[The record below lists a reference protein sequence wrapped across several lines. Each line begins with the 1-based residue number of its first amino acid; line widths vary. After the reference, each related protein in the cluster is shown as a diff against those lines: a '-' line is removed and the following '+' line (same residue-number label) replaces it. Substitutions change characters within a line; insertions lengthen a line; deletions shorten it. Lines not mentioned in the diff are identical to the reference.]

1 LIHHQIRLTHIFLFL
16 TQIVSSMIIATEHKM
31 NNRLLRA
38 LGRHR
43 DHQEGD
49 SHHDEEQKRGSLP
62 LRSSATR
69 GQESASAQAQ
79 AHAADADMLSPE
91 MLELQAARLLQ
102 QAAASRSFLSLQAQ
116 AQAQAQ
122 AQQAQAQAAAR
133 SSLGS
138 PAYLSSVGGSFA
150 SPGGAVLDYAAA
162 LQQGVAHQQQHKMMH
177 SLGLGYLVGHGH
189 GNGHHQASGRGG
201 YPQGHGGRDPNGFS
215 SNMTMGDSLRQRL
228 ALSET
233 LRRSQELTS
242 MLAMERL
249 VNQHQQQ
256 QHQEQVERLAPAASG
271 AGAVGSSAFEQAV
284 LASVRLQQHA
294 TQHKMQSLVVAASN
308 NAPNV
313 AVAGLIASRMQQEN
327 AMLDAAAVA
336 SPGRRTHYQEDQ
348 LPEVV
353 TRRSVL
359 QAAHEK
365 DEELSQAVAV
375 AKTARTSGAAA
386 GDDAGSSSYSSDGNG
401 SSPAKKMK
409 EGTKRETGAPPAPVP
424 RRPLTA
430 YNIFFRFERAKKLG
444 LPLDF
449 KIGGI
454 RQDKKRPH
462 RKTHGKIPF
471 VELARHVSQSWKSL
485 PKDEKAYFEN
495 LAKEELK
502 TYKVAK
508 EEYEAKYG
516 KIEAA
521 ASSTTA
527 GSGKTSGGGSAT
539 KKTKSNPAA

>member
-1 LIHHQIRLTHIFLFL
+1 
-16 TQIVSSMIIATEHKM
+16 M
-31 NNRLLRA
+31 NDRLLRA
-38 LGRHR
+38 LGHR

-49 SHHDEEQKRGSLP
+49 SHHDEEQTRGSLP
-62 LRSSATR
+62 SRFSAR
-69 GQESASAQAQ
+69 GRESAQDQ
-79 AHAADADMLSPE
+79 AHAADAGTLSPE
-91 MLELQAARLLQ
+91 ILELQAARLLQ

-116 AQAQAQ
+116 AQA
-122 AQQAQAQAAAR
+122 AAR
-133 SSLGS
+133 SGLGS
-138 PAYLSSVGGSFA
+138 PAYLSSYGGGFA
-150 SPGGAVLDYAAA
+150 SHGGAALDYAA
-162 LQQGVAHQQQHKMMH
+162 LQQGVARQQQQQQMMH
-177 SLGLGYLVGHGH
+177 SLGLGSLLGYGH

-201 YPQGHGGRDPNGFS
+201 YPQGLQGHGGRDPNGFS
-215 SNMTMGDSLRQRL
+215 SSMMVGDSLRQRL

-256 QHQEQVERLAPAASG
+256 QHQKQVERLAPVASG
-271 AGAVGSSAFEQAV
+271 AGAVGSSAFEQSV
-284 LASVRLQQHA
+284 LALTRLQQQQA
-294 TQHKMQSLVVAASN
+294 TQHKMQRLVVAASN
-308 NAPNV
+308 SAPNV
-313 AVAGLIASRMQQEN
+313 AAAGLHASRMQQED
-327 AMLDAAAVA
+327 AMLDAAAAA
-336 SPGRRTHYQEDQ
+336 SPGKRRHYQEDQ
-348 LPEVV
+348 LPEVA
-353 TRRSVL
+353 TSRSAL
-359 QAAHEK
+359 QVAHKK

-375 AKTARTSGAAA
+375 TKKARKCDAAD
-386 GDDAGSSSYSSDGNG
+386 GDDADSYSSHGNG
-401 SSPAKKMK
+401 SSSAKKMK
-409 EGTKRETGAPPAPVP
+409 EGTNGEKGASPAPVP

-527 GSGKTSGGGSAT
+527 GSGKTSGGGYAT